1 MGKLQK
7 AVLDIKQSRRM
18 EERYMLTELL
28 MQDERRAGRIEGR
41 AEGLVE
47 GRKESL
53 REFLAELG
61 TIPENIRMKIKQED
75 DVNQLMAWLRLAAK
89 VDTIEQFI
97 ENM

>member
-18 EERYMLTELL
+18 E
-28 MQDERRAGRIEGR
+28 GR

-53 REFLAELG
+53 FEFLAELG

-75 DVNQLMAWLRLAAK
+75 DVNQLMAWLKLAAK
-89 VDTIEQFI
+89 VDTIEQFM